1 LLAVAR
7 IKFRDSF
14 FRQAPRKKVGYEAAI
29 RVECAKFQSGSWYAV
44 LMGQS
49 GL

>member
-1 LLAVAR
+1 M
-7 IKFRDSF
+7 FRDSF